1 VVGMV
6 WFIRLRGTEPQRPF
20 LFNPGGMVSVDLFQ
34 AMEVALMNQRQES
47 EGQESDQ
54 ADERAQANSPRSGW
68 HPTFAFSAAVV
79 PVLAHKELL
88 VG

>member
-1 VVGMV
+1 MV
-6 WFIRLRGTEPQRPF
+6 RFIRLGGVDARTAF
-20 LFNPGGMVSVDLFQ
+20 LLNPYMMVMVELFQ
-34 AMEVALMNQRQES
+34 AVEMALMNQRQEG

-54 ADERAQANSPRSGW
+54 ADEGAQANFPRSGW
-68 HPTFAFSAAVV
+68 HPTFAISAAVV